1 MSDITSETLTKLPI
15 GSKTTLK
22 CSDAKKCESVAT
34 LAYRVPKRYPEYRDR
49 RFKCSINY
57 ISSEITISVIPV
69 SSKRK

>member
-1 MSDITSETLTKLPI
+1 MSDITSETLINLPV

-49 RFKCSINY
+49 KFKCSINY
-57 ISSEITISVIPV
+57 ISSEITITVIPV
-69 SSKRK
+69 KLKKR